1 MLTIPAG
8 ARPALRFLPPAR
20 RPWLLSI
27 SPPIIWFYVRFGNR
41 VRREELYD
49 IEHLIRAYQQLQDG
63 KIRLIVAFRHPGVED
78 GTVVFRLMSGI
89 VGSEARRRGMKLRR
103 PPRGYFL
110 FGRDVP
116 EWAGQF
122 LNWMLP
128 LLGAISVFPGRYDSQ
143 SIATMRRYLTEMPHP
158 IALAPE
164 GQVTYHNERVAALEN
179 GTAQLGFWCLEDL
192 KKQARTE
199 DVLIVPVC
207 TSYRYSVR
215 SGKGLLKLLDKIE
228 KECGFPPPEGL
239 TPRGS
244 LRAARL
250 FEDHAEREKVY
261 IRVVRISR
269 HLVRLAEE
277 HYSRFYGIPFPAPRE
292 EETNHGLQERMHAV
306 CEAALTVAERFLRL
320 TPKGDF
326 VQRVFAARQGVLSWM
341 YREDIPDLAGVPPVE
356 RALADRVA
364 VETWMCNRHV
374 ELVDVLEYLRA
385 DYLGP
390 DAGFDRFVET
400 ITNLWDVVNRLQGG
414 NVGGRINPFPK
425 TARIVVNEPIS
436 VSSYWESYKE
446 NRRKAVRALTG
457 KIFES
462 FRAVTENDNQP
473 VH

>member
-1 MLTIPAG
+1 MP
-8 ARPALRFLPPAR
+8 
-20 RPWLLSI
+20 I
-27 SPPIIWFYVRFGNR
+27 SPPFIWFYVRFGNR
-41 VRREELYD
+41 VIREELHD
-49 IEHLIRAYQQLQDG
+49 IERLIAAYQQLQDG
-63 KIRLIVAFRHPGVED
+63 KARLIVAFRHPGVED

-89 VGSEARRRGMKLRR
+89 IGREARRRGMKLRR

-179 GTAQLGFWCLEDL
+179 GTAQLGFWCMEDL

-199 DVLIVPVC
+199 EVLIVPVN
-207 TSYRYSVR
+207 TSYHYARR
-215 SGKGLLKLLDKIE
+215 SWKGLLKLLYKIE
-228 KECGFPPPEGL
+228 KECGFLPPEGL

-244 LRAARL
+244 ISAAKL
-250 FEDHAEREKVY
+250 FEDHEARRKVY
-261 IRVVRISR
+261 IRIMRISR
-269 HLVRLAEE
+269 HLVHLAED
-277 HYSRFYGIPFPAPRE
+277 HYSRFYGVTFPAPQE
-292 EETNHGLQERMHAV
+292 EETHDDLQKRLRAV
-306 CEAALTVAERFLRL
+306 CEAALSVAERFLRL

-326 VQRVFAARQGVLSWM
+326 VQRVFAARQAVLMWM
-341 YREDIPDLAGVPPVE
+341 YREDIDDIEAIPPIE
-356 RALADRVA
+356 RALADRLA

-385 DYLGP
+385 DYLSP
-390 DAGFDRFVET
+390 DSGLDRFVET

-414 NVGGRINPFPK
+414 NVSGRINPFFK
-425 TARIVVNEPIS
+425 TARIVVGEPIT
-436 VSSYWESYKE
+436 VSRHWDLYKE
-446 NRRKAVRALTG
+446 NRRRAVRTLTG
-457 KIFES
+457 EIFES
-462 FRAVTENDNQP
+462 LRAVAENDNQP
-473 VH
+473 VR